1 MSSSPTATLSTRVL
15 RVRVKDRHAAWLCD
29 LAREVNTVWNYCND
43 LQQQVFARERKL
55 FGGFDFWPFLKG
67 STRGD
72 CALQLPVQAVQ
83 ETAEQYAR
91 SRTQHRKL
99 KLAWRKSGGARRSLG
114 WVPFK
119 VRTIKYAHGQ
129 IYFAGRWLSVWD
141 SWGLGDYELRAGSF
155 SEDARG
161 RWYLNV
167 TVQVQRPAQLA
178 PAKAAVGIDLGLK
191 DLAALSDGRK
201 VAAEHFYRDLE
212 PALAVAQRAGKKRR
226 VGAIHAKIAN
236 RRKDFLHKLTT
247 RLAHSHAVVCV
258 GDVNAKALAR
268 GRHAKSVLDAS
279 WSAMRN
285 MLRYKCDDA
294 GAWFVEVPESGTTRM
309 CSGCGA
315 MTGPQG
321 LGGLAVRQWSCTVCA
336 CAHDRDVNAACNIL
350 ARGLAIL
357 EDQYAAAGEAEAVE
371 AAVNEI
377 GQHLF
382 GSVGVGHG
390 PLDVGIPVLYGREDV
405 NSGSDMDLEIPCPE
419 LLQR

>member
-1 MSSSPTATLSTRVL
+1 MSSLPSTTVSTRVL
-15 RVRVKDRHAAWLCD
+15 RVRVKDRHAVWLTER
-29 LAREVNTVWNYCND
+29 AREVNTVWNYCND
-43 LQQQVFARERKL
+43 LQQQVFARERKFL
-55 FGGFDFWPFLKG
+55 SGFDFWPFLKG

-91 SRTQHRKL
+91 SRSQHRKL
-99 KLAWRKSGGARRSLG
+99 KLAWRKSRGTRRSLG

-119 VRTIKYAHGQ
+119 VRTVKYAHGQ

-141 SWGLGDYELRAGSF
+141 SWGLGDHELRAGSF

-167 TVQVQRPAQLA
+167 TVRVKRAALMA
-178 PAKAAVGIDLGLK
+178 PDLAAVGIDLGLK
-191 DLAALSDGRK
+191 DLAALSDGQK
-201 VAAEHFYRDLE
+201 VAAERFYRDLE
-212 PALAVAQRAGKKRR
+212 PALAIAQRAGKRQR
-226 VGAIHAKIAN
+226 VRALHAKIAN

-247 RLAHSHAVVCV
+247 RLARSHTVVCV

-279 WSAMRN
+279 WSAMRT
-285 MLRYKCDDA
+285 MLRYKCADA

-309 CSGCGA
+309 CSACGA
-315 MTGPQG
+315 ATGPQG
-321 LGGLAVRQWSCTVCA
+321 LDGLAVRQWTCTVCA
-336 CAHDRDVNAACNIL
+336 CAHDRDVNAARNIL
-350 ARGLAIL
+350 ARGLAIF
-357 EDQYAAAGEAEAVE
+357 EEQFAAAGEAKAVE

-377 GQHLF
+377 GQHSV

-390 PLDVGIPVLYGREDV
+390 PLDAGIPAL
-405 NSGSDMDLEIPCPE
+405 
-419 LLQR
+419 